1 MSDSEQKNQSWGGRF
16 SEPTDAFVE
25 RFTASVGFD
34 HRLYQQDINGSI
46 AHATM
51 LAKVGVL
58 TEPELKAITEGLEAV
73 REDIEAGR
81 FQWSVALEDVHMNI
95 EAALTERIGIAGK
108 KTAHRPLAQRSG
120 GDGYSPVSS

>member
-1 MSDSEQKNQSWGGRF
+1 
-16 SEPTDAFVE
+16 
-25 RFTASVGFD
+25 
-34 HRLYQQDINGSI
+34 
-46 AHATM
+46 M

-108 KTAHRPLAQRSG
+108 KLHTGRSRNDQVATDIRLYLRDQIDLIAAELTRLQTG
-120 GDGYSPVSS
+120 LLDRKSTRLNSSHVAISYAVF